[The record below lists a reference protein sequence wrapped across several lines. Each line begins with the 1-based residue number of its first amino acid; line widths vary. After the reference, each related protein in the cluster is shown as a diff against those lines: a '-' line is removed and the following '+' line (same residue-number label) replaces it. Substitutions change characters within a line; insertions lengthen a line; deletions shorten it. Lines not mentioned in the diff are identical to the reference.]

1 MAPKAWAFG
10 AIGGFIVVRLTIN
23 AKLAGAF
30 AGILLMLAGSGYL
43 GISSLGSANETIT
56 AFAERPYTQSNRL
69 GDIGRQ
75 IEAMGRSLNALIMT
89 SDDDQKADRRKT
101 IEDTYNETKNDLV
114 VYREA
119 IAKSDTASIDKTNAI
134 LGDLETW
141 IQNARQAM
149 DTSQRNSIARALELN
164 AAKGEPLG
172 SRLLDELTQTRKEML
187 AAGFDGQARSIAA
200 DLRVELQTVRYMMM
214 VAVAESQPSRLEA
227 AKGAFEA
234 SIAPFQDHLGT
245 FEAAGKGTPYEGEI
259 AQAVATGGEFL
270 TVAKEIFSLGAANTD
285 ATASTIAIEQ
295 VRPLTLR
302 ISEEV
307 SVLLGYEQSVAQGMH
322 EDMEA
327 NYVST
332 RNMLI
337 AVVLAALLIGTLAAA
352 WIAISLRRGL
362 ALAMFHAEK
371 IGRGDISERIVHT
384 YNDEIGDL
392 LTTICQMRL
401 KLNAIVSGVLGSAT
415 QVASNSRQSAQTA
428 EQLSSGSTEQAA
440 ASEETSAAVEEMT
453 ANVRQNA
460 ENATQAEAT
469 ARTARDLA
477 EGVAGATA
485 KAVEAMGEVADK
497 VRLVQEIAR
506 QTDLL
511 ALNAAIEAARAGSH
525 GKGFAVVASEVRK
538 LAERAQAAA
547 TEIGELS
554 TGTLEVASGA
564 GQKMTALLPAIQRT
578 AELISEISAACRE
591 QSIGIEQINQSIVQL
606 DQVTQANAGAA
617 NEMTATAEALSGEA
631 SSLNERAGFF
641 KLEASGSLDMSS
653 SQATAAPSPAPLDPV
668 GGDARA
674 LQAQAARFAG
684 TRSAPAK
691 SARPTRTSPAGGVS
705 LDLDSDSNFERMSG

>member
-1 MAPKAWAFG
+1 M
-10 AIGGFIVVRLTIN
+10 RLTIN

-30 AGILLMLAGSGYL
+30 AGTLLMLAGSGYL
-43 GISSLGSANETIT
+43 GISSLGSANETIIS
-56 AFAERPYTQSNRL
+56 FAERPYTQSNRL
-69 GDIGRQ
+69 GDVGRE
-75 IEAMGRSLNALIMT
+75 IEALGRSLNALIMT
-89 SDDDQKADRRKT
+89 NVDEQKTELRKT
-101 IEDTYNETKNDLV
+101 IEDTYNQTKSGLV

-119 IAKSDTASIDKTNAI
+119 IAKTDTASIARTNEVLAN
-134 LGDLETW
+134 LETW
-141 IQNARQAM
+141 IQNATKAM
-149 DTSQRNSIARALELN
+149 DLSQRNSITRALELN

-172 SRLLDELTQTRKEML
+172 SRLLNELTQTREQML
-187 AAGFDGQARSIAA
+187 AARFDGPARPINA
-200 DLRVELQTVRYMMM
+200 DLRTELQTVRYLMMD
-214 VAVAESQPSRLEA
+214 AVAENQPARLQA
-227 AKGAFEA
+227 AETAFEA
-234 SIAPFQDHLGT
+234 SVASFKEHLADY
-245 FEAAGKGTPYEGEI
+245 EAAGKGTPYAGDI
-259 AQAVATGGEFL
+259 AQSAATGGEFL
-270 TVAKEIFSLGAANTD
+270 DVARQIFSLGSANTD
-285 ATASTIAIEQ
+285 ADAGTLAIEQ
-295 VRPLTLR
+295 VRPVTSTMSKQV
-302 ISEEV
+302 SE
-307 SVLLGYEQSVAQGMH
+307 LLGYEQSVAKSMR
-322 EDMEA
+322 EEMEA
-327 NYVST
+327 NYAST
-332 RNMLI
+332 RTMLV
-337 AVVLAALLIGTLAAA
+337 AVVLAALLAGTMAAA
-352 WIAISLRRGL
+352 WISISLRRGL
-362 ALAMFHAEK
+362 KLAMHHAEK
-371 IGRGDISERIVHT
+371 IGRGDISERIVHS

-401 KLNAIVSGVLGSAT
+401 KLNTIVSGVLGSAT
-415 QVASNSRQSAQTA
+415 QMASNSRQSATTA

-460 ENATQAEAT
+460 DNATQAETT

-477 EGVAGATA
+477 EDVAGATA
-485 KAVEAMGEVADK
+485 KAVQAMGEVADK

-554 TGTLEVASGA
+554 TGTLDVASGA

-641 KLEASGSLDMSS
+641 KLDATANLGTPS
-653 SQATAAPSPAPLDPV
+653 SQATAAPGLAPLDPV

-684 TRSAPAK
+684 TRSAPGKA
-691 SARPTRTSPAGGVS
+691 ARPARTSPASGVS